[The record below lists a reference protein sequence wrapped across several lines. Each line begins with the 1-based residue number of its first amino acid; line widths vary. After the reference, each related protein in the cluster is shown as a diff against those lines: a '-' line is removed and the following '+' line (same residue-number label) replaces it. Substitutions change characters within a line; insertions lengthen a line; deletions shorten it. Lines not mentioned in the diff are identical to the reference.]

1 MELSSF
7 EWMQKN
13 DHLFDDHHM
22 GERLAK
28 LGRKGGGKGDGKGHG
43 KGEGKGTGIK
53 TSSKVG
59 LQVGDN
65 VNVCVSDET
74 RELLIRKWQEYVT
87 PITGHQTYK
96 DMLKDFELAQ
106 IA

>member
-1 MELSSF
+1 
-7 EWMQKN
+7 MQTN

-28 LGRKGGGKGDGKGHG
+28 LNRKGS
-43 KGEGKGTGIK
+43 GKGTGSGK

-59 LQVGDN
+59 LQVGDD

-74 RELLIRKWQEYVT
+74 RELLIKKWQEYVT
-87 PITGHQTYK
+87 PSTGHQTYK

-106 IA
+106 LA